1 MDRIGG
7 TIREKCKSK
16 SKLEELFE
24 KKNGLVYE
32 TECKVSTREGAI
44 FGLENFRTGGFSSV
58 SKSVSLVVRENV
70 SSELEEL
77 EKERNE
83 VIENLEIKG
92 ISKIVEEFV
101 NNYKEVTEGLN
112 SVRTSLCEES
122 MSLNHL
128 ENFKHKGHC

>member
-44 FGLENFRTGGFSSV
+44 FGLENF
-58 SKSVSLVVRENV
+58 
-70 SSELEEL
+70 ELGVFHQFL
-77 EKERNE
+77 KA
-83 VIENLEIKG
+83 
-92 ISKIVEEFV
+92 F
-101 NNYKEVTEGLN
+101 
-112 SVRTSLCEES
+112 
-122 MSLNHL
+122 H
-128 ENFKHKGHC
+128 